1 MDEIKEKLAEL
12 ELLISEYRDD
22 YEDLMVRWQKADI
35 AKVHSNISESLTILG
50 RD

>member
-12 ELLISEYRDD
+12 ELLVSEYRDD
-22 YEDLMVRWQKADI
+22 NEELMVNWQKADMS
-35 AKVHSNISESLTILG
+35 KVHLNISESLTILG